1 MLRAKEEVR
10 KELNDVDKNELE
22 SCDELITSLKR
33 VSRLEAQADKTSS
46 VHVEQDSSTIQENP
60 IILIG
65 EPGTSLM
72 EDCSC

>member
-1 MLRAKEEVR
+1 MLRAEEEVR
-10 KELNDVDKNELE
+10 KEQNDVDKKELD
-22 SCDELITSLKR
+22 SCDESITSLKE
-33 VSRLEAQADKTSS
+33 VSRLEAQPDKISS
-46 VHVEQDSSTIQENP
+46 VHVEHDSSTIQKNP